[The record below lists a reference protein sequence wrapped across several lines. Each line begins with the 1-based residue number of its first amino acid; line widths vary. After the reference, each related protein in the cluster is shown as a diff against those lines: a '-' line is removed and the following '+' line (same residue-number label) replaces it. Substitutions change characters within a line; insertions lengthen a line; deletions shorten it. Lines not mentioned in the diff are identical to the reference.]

1 MLKLREWRS
10 RILQT
15 HSCRPFYVFLVD
27 KKERGN
33 LSTNIEIC
41 VSSADFDFR
50 ESTAE
55 NSEWIYPEQQVA
67 RVLVDLFKEIPQ
79 VKSICA
85 QFGDDQITVWTLLD
99 SYDRD
104 AREKVYGKE
113 LEVCRLLKIHN
124 FDFRV
129 TSADLV
135 PPEDLVAAGS
145 REIYNRPS

>member
-1 MLKLREWRS
+1 MLNLREWRS
-10 RILQT
+10 REFQT
-15 HSCRPFYVFLVD
+15 HPCPHFYVFFVD
-27 KKERGN
+27 NREHGD
-33 LSTNIEIC
+33 LCMTAVG
-41 VSSADFDFR
+41 VSSADFDVR